1 MNNLILRKER
11 IEDYKATELMVRR
24 AFWNIHG
31 PGCNEHLFA
40 HKLRMSEE
48 YLPDISRVAELD
60 GKIVGVIM
68 YSKAKILSDDREYD
82 ILTFGPLAVE
92 PTAHSLGIGG
102 RLMEETFKL
111 ALEKGYPGICIC
123 GEPEYYPKHGFS
135 NCDKY
140 GITDME
146 GNNYDALM
154 GIELYEGAFNNIK
167 GKFKETDLPEQ
178 CEDEEELMEFD
189 RNFPAYKKLKL
200 KCQWLNKEK
209 LGQIS
214 EVSKDLY
221 TIRFWE
227 MELPARLSERFA
239 KEGLEKPIVGDYV
252 TFYFNPHGDSQIC
265 EVCEESLRERNI

>member
-1 MNNLILRKER
+1 MNNLIIRKER

-31 PGCNEHLFA
+31 PGCNEHLIV
-40 HKLRMSEE
+40 HKLRMSEDF
-48 YLPDISRVAELD
+48 LSDISRVAELD

-68 YSKAKILSDDREYD
+68 YSKAKILSDDKEYD
-82 ILTFGPLAVE
+82 ILTFTLAVE
-92 PTAHSLGIGG
+92 PTSQSLGIGG

-111 ALEKGYPGICIC
+111 ALEKGYPGICIF

-135 NCDKY
+135 TCDKY

-146 GNNYDALM
+146 GNNYDVLM
-154 GIELYEGAFNNIK
+154 GIELYEGAFKNIK
-167 GKFKETDLPEQ
+167 GKFKETDIAEQ
-178 CEDEEELMEFD
+178 CEDEEELIAFD
-189 RNFPAYKKLKL
+189 RDFPAYQKLEL
-200 KCQWLNKEK
+200 KCQWLHKEK

-239 KEGLEKPIVGDYV
+239 KEGLETPLVGDYV
-252 TFYFNPHGDSQIC
+252 TFDFNPRGDSRIC
-265 EVCEESLRERNI
+265 EVCEESLRERKK